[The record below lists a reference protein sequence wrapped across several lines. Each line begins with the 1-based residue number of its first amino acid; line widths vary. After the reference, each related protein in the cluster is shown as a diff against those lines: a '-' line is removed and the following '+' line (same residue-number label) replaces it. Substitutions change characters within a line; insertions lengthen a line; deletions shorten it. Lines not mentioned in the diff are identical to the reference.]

1 MDKISSEHADCR
13 VAPSAQENAV
23 DELGRLRDA
32 RASELLERLTL
43 HADRNARL
51 HAVLAMGQF
60 EAPSILPALTRVVDT
75 DSDNRVREAA
85 AGVLLR
91 RSKR

>member
-1 MDKISSEHADCR
+1 MTATDVVGT
-13 VAPSAQENAV
+13 VATQATTNPTIPTITTY
-23 DELGRLRDA
+23 RRYTDA
-32 RASELLERLTL
+32 ELLERLTL